1 VPWSR
6 HSANLPPLLLIAV
19 APNFFLLRA
28 NSALGKGFA
37 ECPIKNTRQT
47 RLCRV
52 FGCRVAFAVG
62 GTRQTLC
69 RVQLGLCRVPKP
81 RNPVV
86 RDTFDEFSPPSNQTG
101 HWVVIAKPKGREIQ
115 ALKVTQNMAV
125 YQELSCTVKVRRGI
139 YTLNLRY
146 IILEIPLPIWNIS
159 EIFQVRS
166 LFRGGWS
173 IPIIHCFKITLLIC
187 PCWPRDRL
195 HTFRDLE
202 TFTAVFT
209 LDAWD
214 CDQSINYLLWCA
226 ERGLVCMNCQASPT
240 VHIPD
245 LQKHVTRQRRA
256 GDGNSTANTWLRWST
271 TTCELTRRQQA
282 AGPALADAIG
292 VSNPAASRGRQVVT
306 HERPLNSWLVDLHL
320 TDWPWALGLLDFRLM
335 KLAMFISDYYLP

>member
-1 VPWSR
+1 M
-6 HSANLPPLLLIAV
+6 
-19 APNFFLLRA
+19 NFF
-28 NSALGKGFA
+28 
-37 ECPIKNTRQT
+37 
-47 RLCRV
+47 
-52 FGCRVAFAVG
+52 
-62 GTRQTLC
+62 
-69 RVQLGLCRVPKP
+69 
-81 RNPVV
+81 
-86 RDTFDEFSPPSNQTG
+86 PPSNQTG

-256 GDGNSTANTWLRWST
+256 GNGNSTANTYSDG
-271 TTCELTRRQQA
+271 RRQ
-282 AGPALADAIG
+282 LASSHDG
-292 VSNPAASRGRQVVT
+292 SRQQGQLWRTRLGCPIRRRREEDKSSLMNV
-306 HERPLNSWLVDLHL
+306 
-320 TDWPWALGLLDFRLM
+320 PWILD
-335 KLAMFISDYYLP
+335 